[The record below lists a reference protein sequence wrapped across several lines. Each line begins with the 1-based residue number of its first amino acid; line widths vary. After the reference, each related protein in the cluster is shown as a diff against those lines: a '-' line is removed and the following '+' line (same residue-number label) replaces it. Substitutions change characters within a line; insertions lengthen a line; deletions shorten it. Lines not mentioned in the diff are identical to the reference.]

1 MRQKRDSSVGNR
13 LGLPKV
19 SSVFLVFMWI
29 YVYYLTMLFQVIF
42 QIIIE
47 IYSYRKKELIRKNWY
62 CVSTNLIKKQGWEL
76 TFLLCFFI
84 IKWYYYKCYYFIMWG
99 KRDRLVGNIL
109 SISKV
114 FSEWLLS
121 QI

>member
-47 IYSYRKKELIRKNWY
+47 IYSYRKKELIRKN
-62 CVSTNLIKKQGWEL
+62 
-76 TFLLCFFI
+76 
-84 IKWYYYKCYYFIMWG
+84 
-99 KRDRLVGNIL
+99 
-109 SISKV
+109 
-114 FSEWLLS
+114 
-121 QI
+121 